1 MNMAYTKVFISSKYS
16 IYKSRDATLEF
27 NIQNISL
34 LFVSLIYIMNDIHKM
49 SNTSSC
55 YVEKNITRYVYIYN
69 SQPRNRETFLTTLT
83 SPVMFK
89 M

>member
-1 MNMAYTKVFISSKYS
+1 
-16 IYKSRDATLEF
+16 
-27 NIQNISL
+27 
-34 LFVSLIYIMNDIHKM
+34 MNDIHKM

-83 SPVMFK
+83 SPAMFK

>member
-1 MNMAYTKVFISSKYS
+1 
-16 IYKSRDATLEF
+16 
-27 NIQNISL
+27 
-34 LFVSLIYIMNDIHKM
+34 MNDTHKM
-49 SNTSSC
+49 SNKSSC
-55 YVEKNITRYVYIYN
+55 YVEKNITRYVRIYN